1 MPDDRCEGQLYPVTG
16 GVARGFSGPERA
28 ENPGALDAR
37 ASTVH
42 TGAVMNER
50 KNGEGRAME
59 DRAQVEKMVE
69 AAQET
74 KAEDLFLYD
83 MQNRSTITD
92 FVLICS
98 GRSQAHVRGI
108 ADKIEAKLKKAG
120 VRCSSVE
127 GYQEGSWVLLDYG
140 IAIVHVFHP
149 ETRAYYDLES
159 LLESFPCTRPVS
171 VSPPQD
177 QAGIPA

>member
-1 MPDDRCEGQLYPVTG
+1 
-16 GVARGFSGPERA
+16 
-28 ENPGALDAR
+28 
-37 ASTVH
+37 
-42 TGAVMNER
+42 
-50 KNGEGRAME
+50 ME
-59 DRAQVEKMVE
+59 DRAQVEKIVE

-74 KAEDLFLYD
+74 KAEDLLLYD
-83 MQNRSTITD
+83 MQKRSTITD

-108 ADKIEAKLKKAG
+108 SDKIEETLKKAG

-159 LLESFPCTRPVS
+159 LLEVFPHTRPLPV
-171 VSPPQD
+171 PPPHD
-177 QAGIPA
+177 QAGQPAPNEGVRGN